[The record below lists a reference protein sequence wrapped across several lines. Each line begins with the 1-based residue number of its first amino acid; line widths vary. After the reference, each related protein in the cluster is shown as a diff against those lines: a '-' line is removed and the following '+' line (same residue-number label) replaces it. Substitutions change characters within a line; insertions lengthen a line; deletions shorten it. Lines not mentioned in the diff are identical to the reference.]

1 VEESERIGFYSIGIN
16 ILLVGIKYGLAVF
29 SGSIAL
35 VADAI
40 HSLSDLVS
48 SATVL
53 AGIKISKR
61 KSKIFPYGLYKVEN
75 LVSLVSSLFIFFA
88 WTISSSITSP
98 RKGKRERVLS
108 HWLTTKGPYPIIL
121 VMPRISIWSP

>member
-1 VEESERIGFYSIGIN
+1 LVISYGGRKLVIRQVEERKCIGYYSIGIN
-16 ILLVGIKYGLAVF
+16 ILLVEIKYSLAFF

-53 AGIKISKR
+53 AGIKISKG
-61 KSKIFPYGLYKVEN
+61 KSKIFPCGQL
-75 LVSLVSSLFIFFA
+75 SLFRRGGRC
-88 WTISSSITSP
+88 P
-98 RKGKRERVLS
+98 S
-108 HWLTTKGPYPIIL
+108 H
-121 VMPRISIWSP
+121 